1 MSIAISINNQNLVQ
15 NKFKKFTYKEV
26 TKRDKTC
33 ITYFSLFFS
42 VPQLAVVVF
51 SMLPLLSVPLLKK
64 VGERQQK
71 IYFILKTNKQ
81 TKQNNTRAKSILG

>member
-42 VPQLAVVVF
+42 VPQLAVAVF
-51 SMLPLLSVPLLKK
+51 SMLPLLSVPLFKK
-64 VGERQQK
+64 LAK
-71 IYFILKTNKQ
+71 DNKKYILF
-81 TKQNNTRAKSILG
+81 

>member
-15 NKFKKFTYKEV
+15 NKFKKFTCKEV

-33 ITYFSLFFS
+33 TSYLSLFFS

-51 SMLPLLSVPLLKK
+51 SMLPLLPVPLLKK
-64 VGERQQK
+64 LAK
-71 IYFILKTNKQ
+71 DNKKYNYFILKTNKQ
-81 TKQNNTRAKSILG
+81 NKMTQEQNQY

>member
-33 ITYFSLFFS
+33 ISLLPQSFFS

-51 SMLPLLSVPLLKK
+51 SMLPLLPVPLFKK
-64 VGERQQK
+64 LAK
-71 IYFILKTNKQ
+71 DNKKYILF
-81 TKQNNTRAKSILG
+81 